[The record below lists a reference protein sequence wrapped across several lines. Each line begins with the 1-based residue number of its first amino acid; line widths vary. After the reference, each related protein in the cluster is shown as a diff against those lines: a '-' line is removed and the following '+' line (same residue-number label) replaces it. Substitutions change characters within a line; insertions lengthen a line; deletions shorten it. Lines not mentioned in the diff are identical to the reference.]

1 MNLVCIQEHNLDPTL
16 HELYMRY
23 ASECHMHLIIGY
35 SKTTAHRGG
44 TLIISDEKTIP
55 HVVDIHTEA
64 SMVVARYSFN
74 GKNMD
79 IASVYAPSD
88 PTKRLDFFSH
98 MNQHL
103 TRYTLVGGDW
113 NCVPDVTTDVKGK
126 NALNYKNYGAAL
138 LGKKMA
144 EKGLSD
150 YRRQQLGDKF
160 ERTRKPWEKDTM
172 KVMTRLDRWYIPCHE
187 KFEKF
192 LWDINVRP
200 DLVWQAVPGDHL
212 PVILT
217 VEPMKGERGHQRPVQ
232 VLDIVK
238 TTRELCFLTD
248 FF

>member
-1 MNLVCIQEHNLDPTL
+1 
-16 HELYMRY
+16 
-23 ASECHMHLIIGY
+23 MHLIIGY

-126 NALNYKNYGAAL
+126 HVDEGVHLGVACAGAASPPSE
-138 LGKKMA
+138 A
-144 EKGLSD
+144 QE
-150 YRRQQLGDKF
+150 
-160 ERTRKPWEKDTM
+160 
-172 KVMTRLDRWYIPCHE
+172 
-187 KFEKF
+187 
-192 LWDINVRP
+192 
-200 DLVWQAVPGDHL
+200 
-212 PVILT
+212 
-217 VEPMKGERGHQRPVQ
+217 
-232 VLDIVK
+232 
-238 TTRELCFLTD
+238 
-248 FF
+248 